1 MRFPAFQE
9 SSFIRDMFPFRAA
22 VAVITCVA
30 TILAAALLFP
40 SRSLPAFVLPCGA
53 ILVLCS
59 LAWLHVRSIGLSRQ
73 LWCTRQPSL
82 DDNPE
87 LRPVFEETFDAVLI
101 LDDQLTCR
109 EANPAAAQMFGLD
122 RHHLIGRSMKQLTT
136 EPATMAR
143 LCSKLQDRTSLRG
156 RLELT
161 RADGRR
167 VPAEFS
173 FRRGRRDGQFL
184 LKLHD
189 DTALTR
195 AREVTNCTLAMARAG
210 IAKADLL
217 HRATLAVSRAEPLNA
232 MLDSLLEILHTAVA
246 FEISQV
252 FIFEDPTRLFL
263 ARQSCYGWS
272 AAAPPIQVSE
282 MFDLC
287 TVPILK
293 RLLEE
298 RSGILLRDDGARGDP
313 RGSLPGFASG
323 NWLGVPLYAGE
334 TAIGFL
340 TLAHSDAGHFDVR
353 DLRLAAT
360 LAGPFALAVY
370 NARLFERAEIF
381 RTGLAQRLSDLT
393 TL

>member
-9 SSFIRDMFPFRAA
+9 SSFIRNMFSFRAA

-30 TILAAALLFP
+30 TLLAAALLFP
-40 SRSLPAFVLPCGA
+40 TRSLPTFVLPCGA

-59 LAWLHVRSIGLSRQ
+59 LAWLHVRLIGLSLQ

-87 LRPVFEETFDAVLI
+87 LRSVFEEPFDALLI
-101 LDDQLTCR
+101 FDDQLTCR
-109 EANPAAAQMFGLD
+109 AANPAAAQMFGLD
-122 RHHLIGRSMKQLTT
+122 RHRLIGRSIDQLTA
-136 EPATMAR
+136 EPATVSC
-143 LCSKLQDRTSLRG
+143 LCTKLQNGTYLRG

-173 FRRGRRDGQFL
+173 FRRSRRDGQLL

-189 DTALTR
+189 ETALTR
-195 AREVTNCTLAMARAG
+195 AREVNSRTLAMARAG

-217 HRATLAVSRAEPLNA
+217 HRATVALSRAEPLNS
-232 MLDSLLEILHTAVA
+232 MLDSLLEILHTAVP
-246 FEISQV
+246 FESSQV
-252 FIFEDPTRLFL
+252 FIFEDPARVFL

-272 AAAPPIQVSE
+272 AAAPPIQASE
-282 MFDLC
+282 TFDLC
-287 TVPILK
+287 TVPLLE
-293 RLLEE
+293 RLLGE
-298 RSGILLRDDGARGDP
+298 RSGILLRDDGITGDP
-313 RGSLPGFASG
+313 GGSLLGPPSG
-323 NWLGVPLYAGE
+323 GWLGIPLYAGE
-334 TAIGFL
+334 TAVGFL
-340 TLAHSDAGHFDVR
+340 TLAHSDAGHLDVR
-353 DLRLAAT
+353 DLRLAAA

-370 NARLFERAEIF
+370 NSRLFERAEIF
-381 RTGLAQRLSDLT
+381 RTGLAQRLSDLP